1 MTDAKIPPQAAA
13 SERTSAA
20 APGLSGRTVTKADL
34 VETVYEKVGMSKKE
48 SADLVEMLFET
59 LKDLLASN
67 GKVKLS
73 GFGNFVVRE
82 KKSRVGRNP
91 QTGEAI
97 EISARRVLS
106 FKPSQV
112 LKATLNGETAAEDE

>member
-1 MTDAKIPPQAAA
+1 MTGQPIGIKSAKSGTEA
-13 SERTSAA
+13 R
-20 APGLSGRTVTKADL
+20 GSGRTVTKADL
-34 VETVYEKVGMSKKE
+34 VETVYEKVGLSKKE
-48 SADLVEMLFET
+48 SADMVELLFES
-59 LKDLLASN
+59 LKDMLKDH

-73 GFGNFVVRE
+73 GFGNFVVRD

-97 EISARRVLS
+97 EIEARRVLS

-112 LKATLNGETAAEDE
+112 LKATLNGGEAPDDDEED